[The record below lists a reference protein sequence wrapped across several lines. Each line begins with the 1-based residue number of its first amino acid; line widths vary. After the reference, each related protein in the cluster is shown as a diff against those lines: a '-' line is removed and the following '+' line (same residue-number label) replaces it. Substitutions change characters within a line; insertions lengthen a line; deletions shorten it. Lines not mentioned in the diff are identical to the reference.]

1 MKSLLRKWNGMMI
14 IALVISL
21 LTPAWGKASAQS
33 LGQENGGVRPQAAAG
48 VTDDVYVL
56 SQDGMFRLP
65 VGHIN
70 VNVDA
75 PPQKT
80 NYVAL
85 FTSGA
90 QVTNSTETDK
100 VFVKKTNTAIAV
112 DKHDQVIRV
121 IGPTAVPPTGSTWEE
136 NQNLPVPEGG
146 YVLLANDSSWGTSVT
161 RKPLFEHYKTGDT
174 VSLHKGGQVVHA
186 GDFLNPDPGL
196 NLVTASGTTV
206 TSPDFTVSGQVI
218 RYGSGQGISLTVN
231 GTEAALK
238 ADGAFQSV
246 VRLTAGTNAIP
257 VKLLKDGREIVSSTV
272 TVTYNDAQQPADLI
286 EVEAAPIDIT
296 ISIEGPRHVIGY
308 VDQDI
313 AGIDDTVAL
322 FTNDWGPQI
331 TVPQFN
337 VAVQVDAGSK
347 VTKVVN
353 PSIDGKTPAWTG
365 PTDLEIPP
373 GGYVLVAQDTSYAS
387 KNIKKYLATYFK
399 VGDAIKLRKNGFAV
413 PVKDLMGTGGPIAR
427 LTLDNYAMYTE
438 TKPSTEL
445 SGTITNMDDPSKIAL
460 TVNGTPIPF
469 GPDGKFKTSYTLAE
483 GINYLDLAVT
493 KEGKE
498 QDSKDL
504 VVYSRP
510 GFSTEKKVILWV
522 DQAANARK
530 LQTSDNVGN
539 FLRTA
544 KENGVTSVVFDVKGV
559 EGYVSYKK
567 STLTGRPYVSEIKAP
582 EKAGSN
588 PDLDLLQEFIRY
600 SRELGLDIHV
610 AFNIF
615 AEGSIASNEYALLDS
630 HLDWEERVYN
640 AADKGQIKR
649 LRESAK
655 QGAVAFV
662 NPSNDEVRDFQL
674 KTIEEVL
681 QNYDVDG
688 VVLDRARYDNESADF
703 SDLTKAKFESFLGAR
718 GKQLQNW
725 PEDVFT
731 YAGNERKDGPLIGD
745 WWEFRSKTIKGFTSE
760 VRQLADR
767 YKAEKGKKIDVSAYV
782 GSWFESYYLNGVHW
796 GSTEFRYD
804 ERLRMK
810 DESVYTPGYYESGYV
825 KNLDFIMIGAYQ
837 TTAPEIEHY
846 ITLGNIVTNGEVPLY
861 AGIALTN
868 VQEPALQ
875 REVFQAGL
883 ENTHGLMLFDA
894 SQVNWPVA
902 GAALRNLVYVRD
914 YQLGISLPD
923 SSDSFLEGSYYNT
936 NLIENNIG
944 VLTDTFGYSTG
955 NSRFGVEAVVDS
967 SGKVTAVPNKT
978 QAMTWNWGKPEETN
992 SVIPKGGFV
1001 VSTLDASGIRTK
1013 RQLVANAYEIGDS
1026 VRAAALSGF
1035 QPYEGLRTSAETVT
1049 LRGKVDVLGPG
1060 KAVVT
1065 VNGQEAALRE
1075 DGTFQADTAIRP
1087 GANPVVITVRVD
1099 GFKTNEK
1106 TVTIIGDETAA
1117 KSLKL
1122 DRGTYS
1128 MNKGESLQLAVTA
1141 EYLNSGKDVTGQAAY
1156 VSLDPSV
1163 VSVNAS
1169 GRLTALKEGSG
1180 TVQATYEGHTATAR
1194 VSVTSGSTGGGSDTD
1209 SGTGSGSGGGS
1220 AGGGGT
1226 APSGPERTSVTE
1238 TKGSDGQNTTI
1249 VSADASVMEAEIAAL
1264 QGKADPVL
1272 SYEIPGREPAGI
1284 VSLPGTALRKAAA
1297 GSPDA
1302 ILSVSSHLG
1311 AIELPAGLLLAD
1323 FPADGSFDLL
1333 VQIARTAAGETA
1345 EIAARA
1351 AKEGMQVQGMP
1362 VGFRVSLKS
1371 GGETKEIGGF
1381 GSYVRRTVNLPGAVD
1396 PDRATVVELDP
1407 ATGMFRFVPSR
1418 FETSGGAQRA
1428 VIRDRSGGTYA
1439 VVTSDV
1445 SFSDLASHWSRKDV
1459 ELLAAKRIVD
1469 GMEGGAFLP
1478 DEALTRA
1485 QFAALLTR
1493 ALALDPA
1500 PAAADFTDIPGDAWY
1515 AGAVGAAVQAG
1526 LADGFETGEFRPG
1539 EVLTREQ
1546 MSVLLM
1552 RAMKLAG
1559 VRTAENSA
1567 AGSLADFADRGEI
1580 SGWAAGAVSQAVEAG
1595 LLDGRGDGRFVPG
1608 GTATRAEGAAVLKR
1622 LMQTAG
1628 FVN

>member
-21 LTPAWGKASAQS
+21 LSPAFGKVSAQS
-33 LGQENGGVRPQAAAG
+33 PGQDSGGSQPQAG
-48 VTDDVYVL
+48 VTDEVYVL
-56 SQDGMFRLP
+56 SQDGAFRLP
-65 VGHIN
+65 VGYIN

-90 QVTNSTETDK
+90 QVTNSSGNDQ
-100 VFVKKTNTAIAV
+100 VFVKKTNAAIAV
-112 DKHDQVIRV
+112 DKHGQVIRV
-121 IGPTAVPPTGSTWEE
+121 IGPTALPPTGSTWEE
-136 NQNLPVPEGG
+136 SQNLPVPEGG
-146 YVLLANDSSWGTSVT
+146 YVLLASDSSWGTSVT

-174 VSLHKGGQVVHA
+174 VSLHKGGKVVHA

-196 NLVTASGTTV
+196 NLATASGMTV

-231 GTEAALK
+231 GAAASLN
-238 ADGAFQSV
+238 ADGTFQSP

-257 VKLLKDGREIVSSTV
+257 VRLLKDGREIVSSTI
-272 TVTYNDAQQPADLI
+272 TVTYNDAQQPADRI

-322 FTNDWGPQI
+322 FTNDWGPQV

-347 VTKVVN
+347 VTKVIN

-399 VGDAIKLRKNGFAV
+399 AGDAIKLRKNGFAV
-413 PVKDLMGTGGPIAR
+413 PVKELMGAGGPIAR
-427 LTLDNYAMYTE
+427 LKLDNYAMYTE

-445 SGTITNMDDPSKIAL
+445 SGTITNMDDPAKIAL
-460 TVNGTPIPF
+460 TVNGTPLPF

-483 GINYLDLAVT
+483 GINYLDLVVT
-493 KEGKE
+493 KEGRE

-530 LQTSDNVGN
+530 FQTADNVDN

-567 STLTGRPYVSEIKAP
+567 STLTGRPYVSAITAP

-588 PDLDLLQEFIRY
+588 PDLDLLQEFIRG

-615 AEGSIASNEYALLDS
+615 AEGSIASNEYAVLNS

-662 NPSNDEVRDFQL
+662 NPSNDGVRDFQL

-703 SDLTKAKFESFLGAR
+703 SDVTKAKFESFLGAR
-718 GKQLQNW
+718 GKQLRNW
-725 PEDVFT
+725 PDDVFT
-731 YAGNERKDGPLIGD
+731 YAGNVRKDGPLIRD
-745 WWEFRSKTIKGFTSE
+745 WWEFRSKTIKSFTSE

-767 YKAEKGKKIDVSAYV
+767 YKTEKGKKIEVSAYV

-875 REVFQAGL
+875 RDVFQAGL

-894 SQVNWPVA
+894 SQVNWHVA

-923 SSDSFLEGSYYNT
+923 SPDSFLEGSYYNT

-967 SGKVTAVPNKT
+967 SGKVTSVPNKT
-978 QAMTWNWGKPEETN
+978 QAMTWNWAKPQETN

-1013 RQLVANAYEIGDS
+1013 RQLVANAYETGDS

-1035 QPYEGLRTSAETVT
+1035 LAYEGLRTSADSVT
-1049 LRGKVDVLGPG
+1049 FRGKVDVLGPG
-1060 KAVVT
+1060 KAAVT
-1065 VNGQEAALRE
+1065 VNGQEAALRQ
-1075 DGTFQADTAIRP
+1075 DGTFQAETAIRP
-1087 GANPVVITVRVD
+1087 GANPVVVTVRVD

-1106 TVTIIGDETAA
+1106 TVTIIGDEAA
-1117 KSLKL
+1117 VKSLKL
-1122 DRGTYS
+1122 ARDSYS
-1128 MNKGESLQLAVTA
+1128 LGKGDNVQLAVTA
-1141 EYLNSGKDVTGQAAY
+1141 EYKHSSADVTGQASY
-1156 VSLDPSV
+1156 VSLDPAV
-1163 VSVNAS
+1163 VSIDAA
-1169 GRLTALKEGSG
+1169 GRITALREGSG
-1180 TVQATYEGHTATAR
+1180 TVQTAYEGHTALAR
-1194 VSVTSGSTGGGSDTD
+1194 VNVSPGSTGGGSDTD
-1209 SGTGSGSGGGS
+1209 PGSGTDSGSGSGS

-1226 APSGPERTSVTE
+1226 SPSGPERTSVTE
-1238 TKGSDGQNTTI
+1238 TKGSDGRNLTL
-1249 VSADASVMEAEIAAL
+1249 VSADAGVMEAEIAAL

-1272 SYEIPGREPAGI
+1272 SYAIPGSGPAGT
-1284 VSLPGTALRKAAA
+1284 VSLPGGALRKAAA

-1311 AIELPAGLLLAD
+1311 AIEIPAGLLAAHI
-1323 FPADGSFDLL
+1323 PADGSFDLL
-1333 VQIARTAAGETA
+1333 VAIGLTPGDEAAKLS
-1345 EIAARA
+1345 ARA
-1351 AKEGMQVQGMP
+1351 AKEGMRVQGMP
-1362 VGFRVSLKS
+1362 VDFRVFLTA
-1371 GGETKEIGGF
+1371 GGETKEIGAF
-1381 GSYVRRTVNLPGAVD
+1381 GSYVRRSVNLSEALD
-1396 PDRATVVELDP
+1396 PDRATAMEADP
-1407 ATGMFRFVPSR
+1407 ATGELRFVPSR
-1418 FETSGGAQRA
+1418 FESSGGSHRA
-1428 VIRDRSGGTYA
+1428 VIRDRRGGTYA
-1439 VVTSDV
+1439 AVTSAV
-1445 SFSDLASHWSRKDV
+1445 GFSDLAAHWSRKDV

-1469 GMEGGAFLP
+1469 GMEAGVFSP

-1485 QFAALLTR
+1485 QFTALLTR

-1500 PAAADFTDIPGDAWY
+1500 PAAAGFTDIAGDAWY
-1515 AGAVGAAVQAG
+1515 AGPVGAAVQAR

-1546 MSVLLM
+1546 MSVMLM
-1552 RAMKLAG
+1552 RAAKLAG
-1559 VRTAENSA
+1559 VRTEENSA
-1567 AGSLADFADRGEI
+1567 AGVLEVFADRGDI
-1580 SGWAAGAVSQAVEAG
+1580 SGWAEGAVSQAVEAG
-1595 LLDGRGDGRFVPG
+1595 LLYGRGDGLFVPG
-1608 GTATRAEGAAVLKR
+1608 GKTTRAEGAAVLKR
-1622 LMQTAG
+1622 LLQTAG